1 MTERDLTSA
10 PIRTRIEAWLLD
22 VADEHLDRQIHDRKA
37 ATIGAMAGT
46 VAEIGPGTGTN
57 MRFYADN
64 ASVIGF
70 EPNPDM
76 QPHLREKAATHDV
89 DLEVR
94 TLHAE
99 HLDLDDASV
108 DGVVATLVLCSVDDP
123 VAVLGEIV
131 RVLRPGGTFFFMDHV
146 VAPTRSIT
154 RRVQT
159 AVKRPHRWMFQG
171 CTVDRDTADL
181 IRSAGFASV
190 DIHEIDSGPTGLYV
204 RHQIIGTA
212 IR

>member
-22 VADEHLDRQIHDRKA
+22 VADQHLDRQVRDRKTA
-37 ATIGAMAGT
+37 AIGAMSET
-46 VAEIGPGTGTN
+46 VVEIGPGTGTN
-57 MRFYADN
+57 MRFYPDGV
-64 ASVIGF
+64 SVIGI
-70 EPNPDM
+70 EPNPNM
-76 QPHLREKAATHDV
+76 QPHLREKAKAHEV
-89 DLEVR
+89 DLEIR

-123 VAVLGEIV
+123 VAVLDEIV

-146 VAPTRSIT
+146 VAPARSIT
-154 RRVQT
+154 RRVQ
-159 AVKRPHRWMFQG
+159 AVVKRPHRWMFQG
-171 CTVDRDTADL
+171 CTVDRRTTEL
-181 IRSAGFASV
+181 IRAAGFASV
-190 DIHEIDSGPTGLYV
+190 DIHEIDTGPTGLYV

-212 IR
+212 AR